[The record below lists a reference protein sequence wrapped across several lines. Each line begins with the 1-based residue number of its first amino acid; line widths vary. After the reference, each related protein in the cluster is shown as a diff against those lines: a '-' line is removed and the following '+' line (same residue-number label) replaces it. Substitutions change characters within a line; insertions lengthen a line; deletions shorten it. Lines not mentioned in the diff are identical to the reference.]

1 MSDRTIRVR
10 LEAITQQYSQ
20 QLRRAAQET
29 RQHGGAMAD
38 SARRN
43 RAEWTQLG
51 IAVGAAGGAIVLGL
65 RSAGRQA
72 SAFESQMMK
81 SVTQIGASREEMN
94 QLGDAALRLG
104 DTGQGPQTLADAL
117 FFVQSAGLRGSEALS
132 VVESSARAAS
142 IGLGDTATIADL
154 VTSAVNAY
162 GSEAMSASQATDIL
176 VGTVREGKAEATELA
191 GSMGRLLPIAS
202 NMGIG
207 LNDVGAAMA
216 AMTRTGTGASEAAT
230 QLRAIMVGL
239 MRPTQQAEEAMAG
252 FGLSSADLRDTI
264 RQDGL
269 WAALQQMRD
278 AIGDNDTAMSEI
290 FPNVRALAG
299 VLDLTGA
306 NAEET
311 GEIFE
316 RMTDTTGLL
325 SDGFREWSTTTEAA
339 QMRFS
344 AAMESLKI
352 VIGQD
357 ITPAMSS
364 FFDVGT
370 GVAEMLRDLPDPLR
384 QAVVGIG
391 GVGGAGMVAAGAFLL
406 LFPRI
411 IQTRDAMR
419 ALNVSIGRMAFNPYV
434 LAIGAAITALG
445 FFARQKAEARQAVD
459 EMKQTLDEQTGAI
472 TENTRE
478 WVANALIQDDLHE
491 AARNLGLSFDTV
503 VDAAMGSAEA
513 QRIVAAATREAVD
526 ETNESIAA
534 SGVYQG
540 EAEDSREAAHNL
552 AQAVLGLADATAEGT
567 EERRRELEAMAEQEG
582 RYLDLQHAIDSGL
595 DPSMAN
601 LVLRQQEAAG
611 AGDEH
616 GVALDGLAGDVEE
629 TRSEVEKLSDA
640 MDEYIKRQRE
650 ASDPVLALQGAL
662 DRQRDAHEKVND
674 VMGDSESTSR
684 DREKALWDMFEADRN
699 VEIAALEA
707 GEAVGGFDDILE
719 EWIVQAGLTDKEA
732 DILRASFADLE
743 EQADEAAG
751 DYRMH
756 VEASGDEEAI
766 RRLREV
772 ERAAIEASWDRTLR
786 INIET
791 TGRLPGDAR
800 VVAHTGGFVTPSG
813 GLQRFHGGGQVGSD
827 GSRLGL
833 RPDEVPIVVQTG
845 EMVLSRDDTETYRM
859 MMAAFSS
866 LPRFHQGGPVGTQPS
881 APTSSGPA
889 NVRVFIGNRE
899 ISDIVGVEV
908 DGKMQPLRAA
918 SRAS

>member
-1 MSDRTIRVR
+1 MSDRTVRVR
-10 LEAITQQYSQ
+10 LEAVTQQYSQ

-29 RQHGGAMAD
+29 RQHGNSMVK
-38 SARRN
+38 SAREN

-51 IAVGAAGGAIVLGL
+51 LAVGAAGGAIVLGL
-65 RSAGRQA
+65 RSAGREA
-72 SAFESQMMK
+72 ARFESQMMK
-81 SVTQIGASREEMN
+81 SVTQIGVSREEMD

-104 DTGQGPQTLADAL
+104 DTGQGPQELADAL
-117 FFVQSAGLRGSEALS
+117 FFVQSAGLRGSEAMA
-132 VVESSARAAS
+132 VVEASAKAAS
-142 IGLGDTATIADL
+142 IGLGDTATVADL

-162 GSEAMSASQATDIL
+162 GDESMSAAQATDVL
-176 VGTVREGKAEATELA
+176 VGTVREGKAEASELA
-191 GSMGRLLPIAS
+191 ASMGRLLPIAS

-207 LNDVGAAMA
+207 LDEVGAAMA
-216 AMTRTGTGASEAAT
+216 AMTRTGTGAQEAAT
-230 QLRAIMVGL
+230 QLRSIMVAL
-239 MRPTQQAEEAMAG
+239 MRPTDQAEEAMSA
-252 FGLSSADLRDTI
+252 FGLSSAGLRDTI
-264 RQDGL
+264 RDDGL
-269 WAALQQMRD
+269 WAALTDVKD

-290 FPNVRALAG
+290 FPNIRALAG

-306 NAEET
+306 NAAET

-316 RMTDTTGLL
+316 RMSDTTGLL
-325 SDGFREWSTTTEAA
+325 SEGFREWSTTTEAA
-339 QMRFS
+339 QARFS

-352 VIGQD
+352 VVGQD
-357 ITPAMSS
+357 VTPAMRG

-445 FFARQKAEARQAVD
+445 FFAKQKAEARQAVD

-478 WVANALIQDDLHE
+478 WVANALIQDDLHD
-491 AARNLGLSFDTV
+491 AARDLGLSFDTV
-503 VDAAMGSAEA
+503 VDAAMGNAEA
-513 QRIVAAATREAVD
+513 QRIVAAATSEAVD

-552 AQAVLGLADATAEGT
+552 ARAVLGLADATAEGT

-582 RYLDLQHAIDSGL
+582 KYLDLQHAIDSGL

-616 GVALDGLAGDVEE
+616 GVVLDGLADDVED

-674 VMGDSESTSR
+674 VMGDSEATSR

-719 EWIVQAGLTDKEA
+719 DWIAQAGLTDREA
-732 DILRASFADLE
+732 DILRGSFSDLE
-743 EQADEAAG
+743 EQADSAAK
-751 DYRMH
+751 DYRLH
-756 VEASGDEEAI
+756 VEASGDKEAI

-772 ERAAIEASWDRTLR
+772 RRAAIEASWDRTLT
-786 INIET
+786 INIAT
-791 TGRLPGDAR
+791 TGRLPGGEL
-800 VVAHTGGFVTPSG
+800 VPVHTGGFITSSG
-813 GLQRFHGGGQVGSD
+813 VQRFHGGGQVGSD
-827 GSRLGL
+827 GARLGL
-833 RPDEVPIVVQTG
+833 APDEVPAILQTG
-845 EMVLSRDDTETYRM
+845 EMVLSRDDTSAYRM
-859 MMAAFSS
+859 MMSAFSS
-866 LPRFHQGGPVGTQPS
+866 LPRLHQGGMVGGSS
-881 APTSSGPA
+881 ANGDVVLRFGADFARGLMDGTVS
-889 NVRVFIGNRE
+889 E
-899 ISDIVGVEV
+899 IRLRDGIV
-908 DGKMQPLRAA
+908 Q
-918 SRAS
+918 